1 MILTKRG
8 FTLVELLV
16 VVAIIAILI
25 ASSGVSVA
33 GAQQR
38 ARILKATSDVKVIS
52 QAILAYENYDRGN
65 EKFELPTMSDRDATA
80 DSLAFLLGEGESAK
94 SGGKIPVL
102 LMASLKA
109 GNTLIDPWGTPYKI
123 KIVETDVVPKFKT
136 APGSMQT
143 GYYLPNFYRL
153 SEGER

>member
-8 FTLVELLV
+8 FTLIELLV

-25 ASSGVSVA
+25 ASAGVSVA

-38 ARILKATSDVKVIS
+38 ARIQKATSDVKVIS

-65 EKFELPTMSDRDATA
+65 EKFELPVMSDRDATA
-80 DSLAFLLGEGESAK
+80 DSLSFLLGEGERA
-94 SGGKIPVL
+94 GGNIPVL

-123 KIVETDVVPKFKT
+123 KIVETDVAPKFKT
-136 APGSMQT
+136 ASGSMQT